1 MLRGAL
7 RTARYARSW
16 SSGANVVIHETEI
29 VRDGV
34 RIEATLVLPAK
45 HRGDLPGWIALGGVS
60 RMGRFHPQLVRFAQ
74 ALASSGAAV
83 LLPEIPEWR
92 DLTVPPGVAAPTIR
106 ASIDVLRRRPEVGS
120 GKLGLIGFSFGA
132 PQAAIAATHE
142 DLAAELAG
150 VVLFGAYC
158 CLDRTVVC
166 QLTGEHDWAGNDY
179 SLNPDP
185 YGGWIVGS
193 NYLPLVPGYEDA
205 VDVAGALHRLA
216 VAASDQRV
224 SAWQP
229 YHNGMIEELRASL
242 PQVRRPLFDLFATPS
257 TVVRP
262 DPAARRD
269 IAMRLAATCRRL
281 EPLLE
286 PKAAMAGVRVPTR
299 LIHGRGDRL
308 IPFTESLRLWE
319 ELPTVAR
326 GGLTVTGLFS
336 HSADRSPAGLA
347 ERVREGLIML
357 GAIRAVINTA

>member
-1 MLRGAL
+1 M
-7 RTARYARSW
+7 RTVRYARSW
-16 SSGANVVIHETEI
+16 SAGADVAIHETEI

-34 RIEATLVLPAK
+34 PTEATLVLPAK

-60 RMGRFHPQLVRFAQ
+60 RMGRFHPQLVRFAH

-92 DLTVPPGVAAPTIR
+92 RLTVPPGVAAPTIR
-106 ASIDVLRRRPEVGS
+106 ASIDVLRRRPEVAK
-120 GKLGLIGFSFGA
+120 GKLGLIGFSFGG

-142 DLAAELAG
+142 DLAEELAG
-150 VVLFGAYC
+150 VVLFGGYC
-158 CLDRTVVC
+158 CLERTLVC
-166 QLTGEHDWAGNDY
+166 QLTGDHDWAGVDH
-179 SLNPDP
+179 SLSPDP

-216 VAASDQRV
+216 AAASDQRV

-229 YHNGMIEELRASL
+229 HHDGMIEALRASL
-242 PQVRRPLFDLFATPS
+242 PEVRRPLFDLFATPS
-257 TVVRP
+257 AGVRP

-269 IAMRLAATCRRL
+269 IARLLAETCRRL

-286 PKAAMAGVRVPTR
+286 PKAALARVRVPTR

-308 IPFTESLRLWE
+308 IPFTESLRLQE
-319 ELPTVAR
+319 ELPASAR
-326 GGLTVTGLFS
+326 GGLTITGLFN
-336 HSADRSPAGLA
+336 HSADRSPSGLA
-347 ERVREGLIML
+347 DRVREGLIML
-357 GAIRAVINTA
+357 GAIHGVINTA